1 MAVDSIKNKQVVSK
15 ENYNRGSQIS
25 TKNTTVRQERAQSIL
40 PGKDLTKNY
49 AITLKD
55 VDTSIMTHVKNVIK
69 PSIREANEVIKI
81 PVYYANEE
89 RWVSYRKRG
98 VLRDKNDS
106 LILPLIMLRRI
117 SVDLNEFS
125 GQDFTHDIQQKY
137 GTVLRNSKWS
147 KNNRYD
153 NFSVLTN
160 SKPQYEN
167 ILTSMPNF
175 RNINYEFVV
184 WTNYIEQMNDIVELF
199 VEETNKY
206 WGDAEEYKFYCTI
219 DSIADASE
227 MTVDDERFIKS
238 TFTLITKAYLLPEY
252 VNSVITNKI
261 SNIQKELTPTKVI
274 FDNEIII

>member
-1 MAVDSIKNKQVVSK
+1 
-15 ENYNRGSQIS
+15 
-25 TKNTTVRQERAQSIL
+25 
-40 PGKDLTKNY
+40 
-49 AITLKD
+49 
-55 VDTSIMTHVKNVIK
+55 
-69 PSIREANEVIKI
+69 
-81 PVYYANEE
+81 
-89 RWVSYRKRG
+89 
-98 VLRDKNDS
+98 
-106 LILPLIMLRRI
+106 MLRRI